1 METSN
6 SIIVQ
11 SQKNDELDESK
22 NLQYFNLYPSVSSSY
37 DIISTVPFI
46 KWEFNQQPKTFQEE
60 LYEPINKDV
69 YDMNEEFLE
78 SLLQRKS
85 YFDKNKT
92 INTICDFIKNSKLI
106 KKLESETS
114 DKKMDSE
121 MLILNC
127 AKSLGYVKLEKGE
140 VLFKIGDI
148 GDKFFFILSGKINIL
163 KLKELKKIYMTNVEY
178 LQYCIFLINNKE
190 DYILNEVFKKNKK
203 VLDIT
208 NIEDIIK
215 LYRIVFIKILRDKII
230 NHEITTN
237 GDLLNF
243 FKEYKQD
250 PLSFHIYESDLKNLQ
265 EQIQKGVFGSAKDWE
280 NYILKRVRMTIKESI
295 FFEDYED
302 MFKERNRNIKYNI
315 ICYVYESFL
324 FLGPGLFFGDFAL
337 DSENAR
343 RNATVRAEEKTY
355 LAWMK
360 SLDYANIIAPRR
372 KIEKHNEIM
381 FLLMYLLLKRNIFTY
396 FLRENSPKGK

>member
-1 METSN
+1 M
-6 SIIVQ
+6 
-11 SQKNDELDESK
+11 
-22 NLQYFNLYPSVSSSY
+22 SSSY
-37 DIISTVPFI
+37 DITSTVPFI

-60 LYEPINKDV
+60 LYEPINKNI

-190 DYILNEVFKKNKK
+190 DYILNDVFKKNKK

-215 LYRIVFIKILRDKII
+215 LYRIVFIKILRDQII
-230 NHEITTN
+230 NH
-237 GDLLNF
+237 
-243 FKEYKQD
+243 
-250 PLSFHIYESDLKNLQ
+250 
-265 EQIQKGVFGSAKDWE
+265 
-280 NYILKRVRMTIKESI
+280 
-295 FFEDYED
+295 
-302 MFKERNRNIKYNI
+302 
-315 ICYVYESFL
+315 
-324 FLGPGLFFGDFAL
+324 
-337 DSENAR
+337 
-343 RNATVRAEEKTY
+343 
-355 LAWMK
+355 
-360 SLDYANIIAPRR
+360 
-372 KIEKHNEIM
+372 
-381 FLLMYLLLKRNIFTY
+381 
-396 FLRENSPKGK
+396 